1 MAKSKGRRLA
11 EWLRNLDS
19 NSKASSDTIA
29 DDSISTA
36 KLQTDAVTNPKIA
49 DGAIHTAN
57 LADANVTFAKLHT
70 ALVVTESDAI
80 SSNDNDTTVPTSAAV
95 IDYVATQ
102 IATKDNS
109 DEITEGS
116 TNLYFT
122 NARARAAISENSTQ
136 LAYDSST
143 GILTFTQGNTDTVSE
158 GSTNLYYTDA
168 RVASYLSTNGYGTS
182 SSIIASI
189 TDSAP
194 TTLDTL
200 NELAAALGD
209 DANFST
215 TVTNSIGTKWTQDNT
230 KISNWDTAYSWGNHA
245 SAGYLTS
252 YTETDTL
259 NSVTGR
265 GATTTNAV
273 GTGKITVT
281 TSQQNGLEL
290 DGSHSNGSY
299 LYINGPVG
307 NTWFGQNGSGLAA
320 IWSDG
325 STQALTL
332 AASTGNATF
341 SGSVTA
347 TGATFTGDVSIS
359 TTSAVPLL
367 LKDSNATGNSAAI
380 YINYHDQTNTLVGY
394 VGMGSS
400 NNGDNYLYA
409 TNGSPH
415 LYSGNSSAPKYN
427 NNTIWHAGN
436 DGSGSGLDA
445 DTLDGVQGSSYLR
458 SDTSDTFTGNL
469 TIASGSLTLPA
480 GYNLQWGA
488 GYNSGKSTIWSDGTA
503 NIIRMAPTGN
513 SSGKTLEL
521 TATATNT
528 FRSLLIDS
536 NWGAGTYSEALTV
549 YGTYPSYAFRST
561 TSSTT
566 FLQHLDSAGHLTW
579 YFDTTGNTGT
589 SWNMKA
595 KLTSAGVLTIGSSG
609 SDTVWSSG
617 NDGSGSGLDADLLD
631 GIQGSQ
637 FLRSD
642 AADSWNSLLTYN
654 GSNNGLEVGGI
665 RGTALGS
672 QTGDFIHLYERV
684 NIGYPSGWGG
694 QAAPSYGLSTH
705 GGAQFNVGAVSGAPF
720 TFNGNNVWHAGN
732 DGSGSGLDADLLDGQ
747 QGSYYTDIA
756 NSSGQFTMISAT
768 SASSRDKIRVY
779 PNSNYAIGMQD
790 NITYGHLGD
799 WAMTFQMNDDTQSDR
814 GFWWGDAGHG
824 LGNGAMS
831 LTTNGRATIATSL
844 SIGQGESITGP
855 NSTTLYVDG
864 NAYINRATYGGL
876 SIGETPTNYDGWNTQ
891 LNVNGSS
898 HSRINVKTANVR
910 MGIYAHDSWHG
921 GAMGHVGTYTNHQL
935 SFICNAAQRAVLT
948 TAGSLSTTSQGTLWG
963 ASNDGSGSGLDA
975 DTLDGIHKSGMW
987 ANMDGAVR
995 TNYTLKF
1002 RAASGNYAGI
1012 QFDSQA
1018 NTSNYAGFFLHYG
1031 GTSTS
1036 DVYTADGITLVA
1048 DKGWLTLAQRS
1059 TSSKG
1064 VRIMSGTTSSERL
1077 KVTTAG
1083 DIQFVNGNSFTYGG
1097 NTIWHAGND
1106 GSGSGLDAD
1115 TVDGQQATSLVG
1127 THNGHNRA
1135 IQAEV
1140 GALHFYA
1147 DGGNSA
1153 QSAHSYAIFQE
1164 AGAWSSPY
1172 PDLRISYHTG
1182 IKFGANASYDGMR
1195 FYTDYD
1201 YSSRVLQVN
1210 GSSNYIYKDV
1220 WMHTD
1225 GGEGIYSSTNASHIY
1240 PNTTGTYGSWAI
1252 SGSRSSYSGFYDT
1265 YSGNNI
1271 GMYDSGGNGGA
1282 YRTGN
1287 RWITYY
1293 HVSNACYGIGGS
1305 TTSSSY
1311 GLYEQMGGIYST
1323 GNITAYSD
1331 RRVKENI
1338 IQIDSALDKVN
1349 KLEGVYY
1356 NRIDDK
1362 TKTKEIGFI
1371 AQDVQEVVPELVTYA
1386 EDIDEYGV
1394 KYGNATALLVEA
1406 VKELTQKVKE
1416 LEKKLEE
1423 K

>member
-19 NSKASSDTIA
+19 NSKASSDTLA
-29 DDSISTA
+29 DDSVSTA

-168 RVASYLSTNGYGTS
+168 RVASYLSANGYGTS

-230 KISNWDTAYSWGNHA
+230 KISNWDTAYGWGNHA

-252 YTETDTL
+252 YTETDNL

-281 TSQQNGLEL
+281 TSQQNGLEV

-347 TGATFTGDVSIS
+347 TGATFTGDIIANGLEVGTAYGS
-359 TTSAVPLL
+359 
-367 LKDSNATGNSAAI
+367 DSQYLGIKRSAASSND
-380 YINYHDQTNTLVGY
+380 YILIQGSSSDAGSTYLTAGSGKNVHIRA
-394 VGMGSS
+394 SS
-400 NNGDNYLYA
+400 NNT
-409 TNGSPH
+409 TNQ
-415 LYSGNSSAPKYN
+415 LVVTTSGTTIGG
-427 NNTIWHAGN
+427 NTVWHAGN

-458 SDTSDTFTGNL
+458 SDAADTATGVITFDGGSTSSFGPIITSSSAGGPAVKIKSTATNGNDWWIISNNSSNTDGAGRLQLWNNTGGFTAATIGASASTTSNLYTPLNITGNV
-469 TIASGSLTLPA
+469 TVSSGSLFLPA

-631 GIQGSQ
+631 GQ
-637 FLRSD
+637 
-642 AADSWNSLLTYN
+642 
-654 GSNNGLEVGGI
+654 
-665 RGTALGS
+665 
-672 QTGDFIHLYERV
+672 
-684 NIGYPSGWGG
+684 
-694 QAAPSYGLSTH
+694 
-705 GGAQFNVGAVSGAPF
+705 
-720 TFNGNNVWHAGN
+720 HA
-732 DGSGSGLDADLLDGQ
+732 
-747 QGSYYTDIA
+747 
-756 NSSGQFTMISAT
+756 SAF
-768 SASSRDKIRVY
+768 ASSSHVHGRL
-779 PNSNYAIGMQD
+779 YA
-790 NITYGHLGD
+790 
-799 WAMTFQMNDDTQSDR
+799 
-814 GFWWGDAGHG
+814 
-824 LGNGAMS
+824 
-831 LTTNGRATIATSL
+831 
-844 SIGQGESITGP
+844 E
-855 NSTTLYVDG
+855 
-864 NAYINRATYGGL
+864 
-876 SIGETPTNYDGWNTQ
+876 
-891 LNVNGSS
+891 
-898 HSRINVKTANVR
+898 
-910 MGIYAHDSWHG
+910 
-921 GAMGHVGTYTNHQL
+921 
-935 SFICNAAQRAVLT
+935 
-948 TAGSLSTTSQGTLWG
+948 
-963 ASNDGSGSGLDA
+963 
-975 DTLDGIHKSGMW
+975 
-987 ANMDGAVR
+987 
-995 TNYTLKF
+995 
-1002 RAASGNYAGI
+1002 
-1012 QFDSQA
+1012 
-1018 NTSNYAGFFLHYG
+1018 
-1031 GTSTS
+1031 
-1036 DVYTADGITLVA
+1036 
-1048 DKGWLTLAQRS
+1048 
-1059 TSSKG
+1059 
-1064 VRIMSGTTSSERL
+1064 SGTTSNYLSLASTNELELFNSSGVIQDLYLNYSGGSTSL
-1077 KVTTAG
+1077 KG
-1083 DIQFVNGNSFTYGG
+1083 PGG
-1097 NTIWHAGND
+1097 GTIWHAGND

-1115 TVDGQQATSLVG
+1115 TVDGFQVNSSATNNQANVLVRTQANGYIHAGWINSVSGSSG
-1127 THNGHNRA
+1127 TTNR
-1135 IQAEV
+1135 
-1140 GALHFYA
+1140 LT
-1147 DGGNSA
+1147 
-1153 QSAHSYAIFQE
+1153 
-1164 AGAWSSPY
+1164 
-1172 PDLRISYHTG
+1172 RIT
-1182 IKFGANASYDGMR
+1182 ASYDAYLRYLDPASFKVQIGESYKNTYSR
-1195 FYTDYD
+1195 SVDYGTD
-1201 YSSRVLQVN
+1201 
-1210 GSSNYIYKDV
+1210 SNYWVGSFGHASYDANQTFHAGSGFFDIWSGSNYPSGTSHIHGFNALHYTTGSISGNTGTAYGWQMAAQYNLDTGPWWRRCSAGSFTAWRKIWHDSN
-1220 WMHTD
+1220 D
-1225 GGEGIYSSTNASHIY
+1225 GSGSGLDADTVDGYNTTQSGGAGLIAVFNAANGYLYTNNWVYLGTGQTGIYSGLNSAHWY
-1240 PNTTGTYGSWAI
+1240 PNAGSTYGTWRMN
-1252 SGSRSSYSGFYDT
+1252 GSRNSYGGFWCD
-1265 YSGNNI
+1265 YSAVNT
-1271 GMYDSGGNGGA
+1271 GMHDSAGNGGT
-1282 YRTGN
+1282 YRQANGRWYWYHHVGNNCTGFS
-1287 RWITYY
+1287 T
-1293 HVSNACYGIGGS
+1293 S

-1311 GLYEQMGGIYST
+1311 TIYSDGAIYST

-1356 NRIDDK
+1356 NKIDDE

-1371 AQDVQEVVPELVTYA
+1371 AQDVQEAVPELVTYA

-1406 VKELTQKVKE
+1406 VKELTQQVNTLKKE
-1416 LEKKLEE
+1416 LEELKNA
-1423 K
+1423 